1 LLPFFLPGGWI
12 FEYVRCVNGPEVL
25 ADWAKGLSQKYN
37 TKKGP
42 VRMRPHIL
50 KVDVE
55 GHDYEVL
62 SGFLADDVPT
72 AELPLLVSFEAKSI
86 KKKFELLKN
95 QMEKRQV
102 CLSLVLLVCLLACF
116 FPSEDM

>member
-1 LLPFFLPGGWI
+1 
-12 FEYVRCVNGPEVL
+12 
-25 ADWAKGLSQKYN
+25 
-37 TKKGP
+37 
-42 VRMRPHIL
+42 MRPHVL

-86 KKKFELLKN
+86 KKNFELLKN
-95 QMEKRQV
+95 QMEKRLV
-102 CLSLVLLVCLLACF
+102 YCLCVYLVAYLV
-116 FPSEDM
+116 PYSY